1 MEKLWDLGHLFM
13 TVFLSTSSSMMVIPA
28 ITDVTMEALCPGKDE
43 CSVAIYLSGLQ
54 QAVIGLGTVV
64 MMPVIGNLS
73 DKYGRKTLLT
83 FPLTLSIFPLVIL
96 AYSRTTEFFYAYY
109 ILRTLTAMLSEGSLN
124 CLALAYVADSV
135 SESKRTSAFGILA
148 GVGSAAFVGGTL
160 AARFLSTDLAFQV
173 AAALSMVAAVYMR
186 IFLKE
191 NKLSV
196 TGDEHHLIQPILK
209 KTSSDDGEESCVR
222 PTFKTFPS
230 VSDLISLLKTNVT
243 FSQAAIV
250 TFFQSLADGGIQG
263 AMLYYLKARFHFSKN
278 QYADLI
284 LIASLVGM
292 VSQNLF
298 SICLV
303 QLILMPI
310 VAPFVAEHKLLSIS
324 LLVGCANTLVLSIAW
339 SEWVPYATAVFA
351 TVVVLAT
358 PCLRSIASKQ
368 VGSRD
373 QGKAQGCL
381 SGISSIGSIISPL
394 IFSSLTAMF
403 LSEQPPFD
411 FPGFSIMCMGL
422 MTMIALIQSLMMKGD
437 DYPISSRKI
446 TDCPEAI
453 VVVS

>member
-292 VSQNLF
+292 VSQ
-298 SICLV
+298 
-303 QLILMPI
+303 
-310 VAPFVAEHKLLSIS
+310 
-324 LLVGCANTLVLSIAW
+324 TLVLSIAW